1 MKREEIIPKIKEI
14 LKSFK
19 IFKLTKYMLERKE
32 RKLRNSVE
40 LKEGLIDFY
49 EEQITIGDFTID
61 DFRKKILSEQKAIK
75 GLKTDIK
82 KVIKVI
88 NLFIE

>member
-1 MKREEIIPKIKEI
+1 
-14 LKSFK
+14 
-19 IFKLTKYMLERKE
+19 MLERKE